1 MAREF
6 SLEEALGQGAKNP
19 TEFSLDEA
27 IGKAPIA
34 RAPTEEDTERTIGE
48 SVKDVG
54 AGLVGGLGSLVQL
67 PGQVYGLATG
77 DFSKTGLLG
86 AGERLSEYGEEMK
99 SEGLKAREAQRA
111 KVVEEAS
118 KEGQFAAFKAALGET
133 ITDPGLLAGFLAEQ
147 APQIIPMILA
157 GGGAGY
163 IAKRGVMSA
172 AAARGAAVEAAER
185 LAQKKALQAGTTA
198 AVQTGAVMQGADI
211 GAGSYDDIVA
221 GLIEQGATP
230 EQAAEEAI
238 NKARLAGASAYALS
252 VIANRYLPGGKAL
265 EEILAGKKLAGS
277 RIAGAAVTGL
287 KEIPSENIE
296 EVGGKIAQNI
306 AARSAGLDRELL
318 EGTGE
323 TAAMA
328 TIGAAGIG
336 GAAGAISAR
345 PQAAEPKPDEFDKE
359 LDKFRKELGPEGDA
373 PAQAEEEIDTAID
386 EEVAE
391 EAPVAKP
398 PVQFPGGFT
407 ATERELGRQEV
418 PKAFGIFQE
427 GSKTPL
433 TTVSTQEEA
442 DRKIESL
449 SKIRQEEQERLNKE
463 SEKINNGILADRRKL
478 EVMEATG
485 QTNTDQYVQAKAELS
500 QKEQDAAEQRTQI
513 NNSIVSYGAPL
524 VAVPIG
530 KRTAIQSEVVV
541 NRGDE
546 VIGTFPSLEAAEA
559 SLRRIEPET
568 FKQADTQARRQQ
580 FDEILKPAFAKFKLG
595 DVGLNIVEA
604 IKTDDGQSAD
614 GSYARNLIQVAMD
627 AENPLKI
634 MRHESMHALKELGFF
649 TPQQWRALTEQA
661 NKTWVKQYLQSEMAE
676 IEVDGQTQQVTRLE
690 AYKRMGLS
698 KQAIIEEAIAD
709 AFGSYARGATPPPGL
724 IASLYKKLQNFF
736 ANFGQALR
744 GAGFESA
751 EDIFQRIE
759 RGDLKSKAPKKE
771 AKPVVKAKEA
781 EKAPETKKAEAPE
794 AEVRA
799 AQEKAKKE
807 KYSLAGTGVP
817 MSTRNLMEQQTPIA
831 QQDLGL
837 NTEAGR
843 SGTNNVRDIA
853 KALNRQTLDQLG
865 AMKRNKLT
873 QDDSTMISEAIAD
886 EVSYQLQ
893 TSSKTGTG
901 LGWYSHNYPN
911 AVKRLGKRFPELST
925 SKYARSV
932 FSALVAVTS
941 NGERVTKN
949 IDNAIKLYADL
960 RKGKRLVVM
969 GNRRAT
975 ALENNLQVIQDLMAE
990 HGENFEKVLLKEITV
1005 SEMNARLR
1013 KMGKKADG
1021 SYLANTVVPAAAVYF
1036 GPKLGAFYANLS
1048 GSEGYLT
1055 MDLWWT
1061 RSINRMRGLLIPK
1074 ATSASISKFRDMM
1087 DSPDA
1092 TRDEVVAA
1100 TIPLRNKY
1108 EEYGW
1113 NSELEHLAGAKEPST
1128 KAAKPAWFEK
1138 AEAAAGDAYE
1148 QLLFEHNLEK
1158 MANTIYKNEFEM
1170 LEEAPFTATDR
1181 KFMYDAARK
1190 AQTLLRKNG
1199 VDLSLADIQA
1209 ALWYYEKRLYAKLS
1223 GRKADDIG
1231 YEEAIIAQANQGS
1244 GRARPSVVFDKRT
1257 DRGDDSRGEVSGAE
1271 AVRGEPTRGAKLSL
1285 KKGVVA
1291 EVAPNPDHIS
1301 AEKWR
1306 EMTPTERLG
1315 ATRSVA
1321 NKVMSSVFS
1330 ELGLRGYS
1338 YSFSTGKYEGEVNPN
1353 IIVEAPESATEQE
1366 LEELG
1371 RVLGYVLDQK
1381 AMVVFDEYNKTS
1393 GSQAGFVKVRIPK
1406 EMTQEQMD
1414 ELRGHIA
1421 MVVPQADGDTLRD
1434 GELVYGNFSAYND
1447 NVDTLSDDQYHDAII
1462 KAIESFPYDGDIM
1475 VSDPETFHSSFIWP
1489 ETRSDYLKETRYGD
1503 SGEIQGEAGADVR
1516 GQGSRRLQAIS
1527 EEGIAL
1533 RDRWIDGR
1541 GAARLGGRER
1551 GNAVDFGQPT
1561 AEYGTPRQGSVSAT
1575 GIHFSKQQRPEIRS
1589 NFYGTGL
1596 RGLER
1601 ERLAEKENADI
1612 RDRIYFYVDNGKGVT
1627 PESGVGGI
1635 PHVIKLNNLY
1645 DTSADPLQ
1653 IVKNIRGES
1662 SADRASKR
1670 ERAIKKAGFDGYL
1683 VKDPIASQ
1691 DYALLIGK
1699 HAVKTGKYSLRA
1711 PTTPAF
1717 KQWFGRSEITNKDG
1731 SPKVMYH
1738 GLAKDTTDFTRKTAR
1753 GAPIFLTD
1761 DPKFAGRFAADS
1773 YESVARNPQQYL
1785 SKQQIDDG
1793 VKRAI
1798 AAIRKDYGKDTLGKE
1813 MIESL
1818 KTGNLNDATPEA
1830 KEYIQKEFISL
1841 LPTGP
1846 HIMPMYVRAENPF
1859 DFDNSSHVRR
1869 IREELDVDDDT
1880 IRSIRDGNWEEIEG
1894 SGIQEAI
1901 QMAGFDSFYVKEHGR
1916 KNIAVYEPN
1925 QVKSATG
1932 NSGEYS
1938 RVNNDVSYSLKS
1950 VRFPSVKAVKEAV
1963 AETEVPTTQEFKRF
1977 IAGNQWVDE
1986 DDKAAVFYHA
1996 TANEFLEFTPFGK
2009 TQAIYLS
2016 RTPEE
2021 AEVFGRMAEDRRRE
2035 EIYKLLDK
2043 DQKLKLFQRVLGE
2056 QVEKGGVTED
2066 QVSDFI
2072 RDAKRKAPEYGK
2084 FGDFD
2089 KPIKDA
2095 LLDLSPTRMSIMPLY
2110 ARAETPFDF
2119 RNPDHVARVV
2129 EATRRPDAKISE
2141 VNRETAEQLSAP
2153 TEYPDNWYK
2162 GLPGNLKQG
2171 FTKTIEQPPVQDALR
2186 RLKFDGYIS
2195 RQNRTS
2201 PLSYAVYNPTQLK
2214 SVTDNSGE
2222 FDRAVKNISY
2232 SLRSFRKEELPQKAR
2247 NYTLPANTLLYH
2259 GAYKERA
2266 DRIDEMGGILLSRPP
2281 MRVSGGAIN
2290 EGGLIFFGDEDS
2302 AQQFAESRADPRAV
2316 EDARQAGIE
2325 RLPGKV
2331 FETATDRSYELI
2343 NRKYEMKA
2351 REAKAL
2357 TEALGLPD
2365 YKALRAGDSL
2375 ETAAYRALAYD
2386 NSKIDR
2392 YEVTKRT
2399 GQGKEKI
2406 SAPWPVIFRTL
2417 GVDGFYDSFGVAL
2430 TANNGIKL
2438 VGKDG
2443 KLEKYSLPS
2452 IPAAAQGR
2460 IEDTTTVR
2468 QEVNFARRIIE
2479 AISPKSVGHFRAQA
2493 INRYNQLSVYD
2504 KKLAEK
2510 MGGAVLLADQSAES
2524 AALMSDLA
2532 SGVAASA
2539 MGLDNR
2545 TGGIPV
2551 LRNGVT
2557 TIDSSVKGLIA
2568 SLAPLAAYGDPAI
2581 YRRYQ
2586 YWAMVKRGV
2595 RLNAQGKDVGIT
2607 AADVAF
2613 AKMLGQKHPEFASV
2627 QKDLIKF
2634 NNGLVKY
2641 MVDTGVLSKGRAAE
2655 YTKYADYVPF
2665 YRQMDGETTVGPNLF
2680 QSISGVRPP
2689 KKLKGGDAPLAD
2701 FLETMV
2707 RNTTSAIQAGAK
2719 NYAAQRAINVVQQV
2733 KAPGMGATRLDYVS
2747 TKPDVVNV
2755 LEDGKVVSYQTP
2767 DELLLYAV
2775 KSLNLSDI
2783 PGMAFFSMPA
2793 DLLRNLV
2800 TKDPGFMMA
2809 NLLRDSLS
2817 AYVTSGQSM
2826 TPVLD
2831 TVISFGKSLA
2841 NKSPATRALL
2851 DAGVI
2856 SGYDAGDIES
2866 SGKNLEEDLAK
2877 KAGKRRDAVV
2887 LRPFKSLWAGLEAG
2901 TTASDAA
2908 TRAVIYERVLAE
2920 TGNEAEA
2927 IFRALEVMNFHRK
2940 GGNTLVRVLTAAVPF
2955 FNARL
2960 QGLDLFYR
2968 ASSGNMNS
2976 SDAAAIKRKFWARGT
2991 AMMAISAAYY
3001 FAVADDEEYKKQEQE
3016 TRDNNWLI
3024 PYFGMKIPIPFEV
3037 GVLFKTIPERIA
3049 ALASGRDTAE
3059 DFGDSLFRSF
3069 FATFGFNPIPQ
3080 TIKPLVEVYF
3090 DKNMFTM
3097 RPILSEGLKD
3107 VEAKFQVGPSTSSFI
3122 GGIAGALGIS
3132 PIKADHVIK
3141 GYTGTMGMYAVDTI
3155 DMVINQFTDSPK
3167 ATKRFE
3173 QMPVIKR
3180 FALDPEARGN
3190 VTEYYK
3196 LKDAVD
3202 GVVRTMNFLE
3212 KQQESGEYVEY
3223 LKENQGTLAFKDYV
3237 RDVEKTMKELRDA
3250 RSAIRVSTMSG
3261 DEKREALVEI
3271 GRAESEITAEMQ
3283 RIKQAIASMQ

>member
-1 MAREF
+1 MAGRDLSSELF
-6 SLEEALGQGAKNP
+6 GPGEGDSQGRDLSDELFGAKP
-19 TEFSLDEA
+19 AARTVTEAD
-27 IGKAPIA
+27 K
-34 RAPTEEDTERTIGE
+34 ERTIGE
-48 SVKDVG
+48 SIKDVG
-54 AGLVGGLGSLVQL
+54 AGLVGGLGSIVQV
-67 PGQVYGLATG
+67 PGQLYGLATG

-99 SEGLKAREAQRA
+99 SEGLKAREAERA
-111 KVVEEAS
+111 KIVEEAS

-147 APQIIPMILA
+147 APQVIPMILA

-185 LAQKKALQAGTTA
+185 LAQKKALQAGTTGA
-198 AVQTGAVMQGADI
+198 IQTGAVMQGADI

-238 NKARLAGASAYALS
+238 NKARLAGVTGYGLS
-252 VIANRYLPGGKAL
+252 VLANRYLPGGKAL
-265 EEILAGKKLAGS
+265 EEILAGKRLAGS
-277 RIAGAAVTGL
+277 RLGGAALTGL

-296 EVGGKIAQNI
+296 EVGGRIAQNI
-306 AARSAGLDRELL
+306 AARSAGLDREIL

-328 TIGAAGIG
+328 TLGAAGIG
-336 GAAGAISAR
+336 GAAGALSVR
-345 PQAAEPKPDEFDKE
+345 PEAVKAGPDEFDKE
-359 LDKFRKELGPEGDA
+359 LAQFRQELGPEGDA
-373 PAQAEEEIDTAID
+373 PAQVQEEIDTGID
-386 EEVAE
+386 AGVEEQVAA
-391 EAPVAKP
+391 APVAKP
-398 PVQFPGGFT
+398 PVQLPGGFT
-407 ATERELGRQEV
+407 ATERELSREV
-418 PKAFGIFQE
+418 VPEAFGIFPE
-427 GSKTPL
+427 GGGKPL
-433 TTVSTQEEA
+433 ATVGTQEDA
-442 DRKIESL
+442 QKKLESL
-449 SKIRQEEQERLNKE
+449 TQIRQEEQKRL
-463 SEKINNGILADRRKL
+463 SEEFDKINSGIFAEQRKL

-485 QTNTDQYVQAKAELS
+485 QADTDQYVQAKAELDL
-500 QKEQDAAEQRTQI
+500 KEQEAAEKLTDIRDRIAAYSTPLTFAPMGQRT
-513 NNSIVSYGAPL
+513 
-524 VAVPIG
+524 AV
-530 KRTAIQSEVVV
+530 QSEVIV

-546 VIGTFPSLEAAEA
+546 VVGVFPSFEAAQSTVQQLA
-559 SLRRIEPET
+559 PEE
-568 FKQADTQARRQQ
+568 FKQADIAARTQAV
-580 FDEILKPAFAKFKLG
+580 EAVLKPAFAKFNLG
-595 DVGLNIVEA
+595 DIGLNIVEA
-604 IKTDDGQSAD
+604 IKTGGGGRAD
-614 GSYARNLIQVAMD
+614 GAYAQNLIQIALD
-627 AENPLKI
+627 APEPLQT
-634 MRHESMHALKELGFF
+634 MRHETVHALKELGFF
-649 TPQQWRALTEQA
+649 TKQQWRALTEQA
-661 NKTWVKQYLQSEMAE
+661 NKTWVKQYLEGQVAE
-676 IEVDGQTQQVTRLE
+676 LNGVQMSRLD
-690 AYKRMGLS
+690 AYKELAKERKLS
-698 KQAIIEEAIAD
+698 PRQLREEIIEEAIAD
-709 AFGSYARGATPPPGL
+709 AFGAYARGATPPPGL
-724 IASLYKKLQNFF
+724 IATLYKKLASFF

-886 EVSYQLQ
+886 EVAYQLQ

-1257 DRGDDSRGEVSGAE
+1257 DRGDDSRGEVSGTE

-1338 YSFSTGKYEGEVNPN
+1338 YSFSTGTYEGEVNPN
-1353 IIVEAPESATEQE
+1353 IIVEAPQGATEQE

-1381 AMVVFDEYNKTS
+1381 AMVVFDEDNKTS
-1393 GSQAGFVKVRIPK
+1393 GSQAGFVKVVVPDD
-1406 EMTQEQMD
+1406 MTAEQFD
-1414 ELRGHIA
+1414 ELRQHIA
-1421 MVVPQADGDTLRD
+1421 QKVPQADGDTLRN
-1434 GELVYGNFSAYND
+1434 GALLYGNFSAYND
-1447 NVDTLSDDQYHDAII
+1447 NVDTLTDAQYQ
-1462 KAIESFPYDGDIM
+1462 KAIVKAVESFTYDGVID
-1475 VSDPETFHSSFIWP
+1475 VSKPETFHSSLIWP
-1489 ETRSDYLKETRYGD
+1489 KTRSDYLKETRYGD
-1503 SGEIQGEAGADVR
+1503 SSRVQGEAGADVR

-1551 GNAVDFGQPT
+1551 GNAVDFGKPT

-1575 GIHFSKQQRPEIRS
+1575 GIHFSKQQRPEIS
-1589 NFYGTGL
+1589 SGFYGTGL

-1699 HAVKTGKYSLRA
+1699 HAVKTGKYSL
-1711 PTTPAF
+1711 
-1717 KQWFGRSEITNKDG
+1717 
-1731 SPKVMYH
+1731 
-1738 GLAKDTTDFTRKTAR
+1738 
-1753 GAPIFLTD
+1753 
-1761 DPKFAGRFAADS
+1761 
-1773 YESVARNPQQYL
+1773 
-1785 SKQQIDDG
+1785 
-1793 VKRAI
+1793 
-1798 AAIRKDYGKDTLGKE
+1798 
-1813 MIESL
+1813 
-1818 KTGNLNDATPEA
+1818 
-1830 KEYIQKEFISL
+1830 
-1841 LPTGP
+1841 
-1846 HIMPMYVRAENPF
+1846 
-1859 DFDNSSHVRR
+1859 
-1869 IREELDVDDDT
+1869 
-1880 IRSIRDGNWEEIEG
+1880 
-1894 SGIQEAI
+1894 
-1901 QMAGFDSFYVKEHGR
+1901 
-1916 KNIAVYEPN
+1916 KN
-1925 QVKSATG
+1925 
-1932 NSGEYS
+1932 
-1938 RVNNDVSYSLKS
+1938 

-1963 AETEVPTTQEFKRF
+1963 AQTEVPDTPEFKRF
-1977 IAGNQWVDE
+1977 IAGNQWTEADG
-1986 DDKAAVFYHA
+1986 KPTVFYHA
-1996 TANEFLEFTPFGK
+1996 TAREFLEFTPAGQS
-2009 TQAIYLS
+2009 QAIFLAT
-2016 RTPEE
+2016 TPEE
-2021 AEVFGRMAEDRRRE
+2021 AETFGSAAEDKLRRE
-2035 EIYKLLDK
+2035 IYEKLLNK
-2043 DQKLKLFQRVLGE
+2043 DQKLSFFQGVVDA
-2056 QVEKGGVTED
+2056 QVKKGAITEKQGREFMR
-2066 QVSDFI
+2066 QVD
-2072 RDAKRKAPEYGK
+2072 RKAPKYGD
-2084 FGDFD
+2084 FGD
-2089 KPIKDA
+2089 IEQEVYDA
-2095 LLDLSPTRMSIMPLY
+2095 LLDLSPTRMSIMPLW

-2119 RNPDHVARVV
+2119 ENEEHV
-2129 EATRRPDAKISE
+2129 
-2141 VNRETAEQLSAP
+2141 EQVMQWVTNNTDYPQEFPEKWLSGL
-2153 TEYPDNWYK
+2153 K
-2162 GLPGNLKQG
+2162 GRIKQG
-2171 FTKTIEQPPVQDALR
+2171 LWQAIEDKRVQMALR
-2186 RLKFDGYIS
+2186 RLGFDS
-2195 RQNRTS
+2195 FTVRENRNS
-2201 PLSYAVYNPTQLK
+2201 PKNYAVYQPEQVK
-2214 SVTDNSGE
+2214 SVTGNSGE

-2247 NYTLPANTLLYH
+2247 DYTLPANTLLYH

-2266 DRIDEMGGILLSRPP
+2266 DRIEEMGSVLLSRPP
-2281 MRVSGGAIN
+2281 MRVSGGFTA
-2290 EGGLIFFGDEDS
+2290 EGDLIFFGDENT
-2302 AQQFAESRADPRAV
+2302 AQNFASNKADPRAV
-2316 EDARQAGIE
+2316 QDARDAGVE

-2331 FETATDRSYELI
+2331 FETATDRPYELI
-2343 NRKYEMKA
+2343 NRDYKMNAK
-2351 REAKAL
+2351 EAKAL
-2357 TEALGLPD
+2357 TKALGLPD
-2365 YKALRAGDSL
+2365 YKALSAGLPLEVAVTRAID
-2375 ETAAYRALAYD
+2375 YD

-2392 YEVTKRT
+2392 YEVTRRT

-2417 GVDGFYDSFGVAL
+2417 GVDGFYDSLGVAL

-2452 IPAAAQGR
+2452 IPAAAQVR
-2460 IEDTTTVR
+2460 IEETTTVR
-2468 QEVNFARRIIE
+2468 QEKGFARRIVE
-2479 AISPKSVGHFRAQA
+2479 AISPKSVAHFRAEA
-2493 INRYNQLSVYD
+2493 LNRYNQLSVYD

-2510 MGGAVLLADQSAES
+2510 MGGAALLADQSAES

-2532 SGVAASA
+2532 SGVVASA
-2539 MGLDNR
+2539 MGTGNR

-2551 LRNGVT
+2551 LRNGIT
-2557 TIDSSVKGLIA
+2557 TIDSSVKGLVA
-2568 SLAPLAAYGDPAI
+2568 SLAPLAAYGDPVI

-2595 RLNAQGKDVGIT
+2595 RLNAQGKNVGIT

-2613 AKMLGQKHPEFASV
+2613 AKMLEQKHPEFVSV

-2707 RNTTSAIQAGAK
+2707 RNTAAAIQAGAK
-2719 NYAAQRAINVVQQV
+2719 NYAGQRAINVVQQV
-2733 KAPGMGATRLDYVS
+2733 KAPGMGATRLNKVS
-2747 TKPDVVNV
+2747 NAPDVINV
-2755 LEDGKVVSYQTP
+2755 LENGELVSYQTP

-2783 PGMAFFSMPA
+2783 PYLSFVSAPA

-2817 AYVTSGQSM
+2817 AYVTSGQKM
-2826 TPVLD
+2826 TPVVD
-2831 TVISFGKSLA
+2831 TVISFGKALA
-2841 NKSPATRALL
+2841 DKSPATRALL
-2851 DAGVI
+2851 DAGII

-2866 SGKNLEEDLAK
+2866 SGIRLEEDLAK
-2877 KAGKRRDAVV
+2877 KAGKRRDSIF
-2887 LRPFKSLWAGLEAG
+2887 LRPFKSVWDGLEAG

-2908 TRAVIYERVLAE
+2908 TRAVIYDRVLAE

-2927 IFRALEVMNFHRK
+2927 LFRALEVMNFHRK
-2940 GGNTLVRVLTAAVPF
+2940 GGSSLIRILTAAVPF

-2968 ASSGNMNS
+2968 ASTGNMNT
-2976 SDAAAIKRKFWARGT
+2976 SDAAAIRNKFWARGMT
-2991 AMMAISAAYY
+2991 MMGLSVAYW
-3001 FAVADDEEYKKQEQE
+3001 FMVSDDEEYKKQEQE

-3024 PYFGMKIPIPFEV
+3024 PSLGMRIPIPFEV

-3049 ALASGRDTAE
+3049 AYT
-3059 DFGDSLFRSF
+3059 FGDDTGQDLRDSLARSAVST
-3069 FATFGFNPIPQ
+3069 FAFNPIPQ
-3080 TIKPLVEVYF
+3080 TVKPVFEAAF
-3090 DKNMFTM
+3090 DFNTFTW
-3097 RPILSEGLKD
+3097 RPILSEGMKD
-3107 VEAKFQVGPSTSSFI
+3107 VDPQFQVGPGTSSVAK
-3122 GGIAGALGIS
+3122 GIAGALGLS
-3132 PIKADHVIK
+3132 PIKVDHVIK
-3141 GYTGTMGMYAVDTI
+3141 GYTGTMGMYAIDTI
-3155 DMVINQFTDSPK
+3155 DMVTNQFSDTPK

-3173 QMPVIKR
+3173 QLPVIKR

-3196 LKDAVD
+3196 LKDSVD

-3212 KQQESGEYVEY
+3212 KQQESEEFVDY
-3223 LKENQGTLAFKDYV
+3223 LKKNQGTLAFKDYI
-3237 RDVEKTMKELRDA
+3237 RDTEKTMKELRDA
-3250 RSAIRVSTMSG
+3250 RNAIRISTMSG
-3261 DEKREALVEI
+3261 DEKRDALVEI
-3271 GRAESEITAEMQ
+3271 GRAESAITGQIQ
-3283 RIKQAIASMQ
+3283 RIKQAIASAQ

>member
-1 MAREF
+1 MAENF
-6 SLEEALGQGAKNP
+6 WDKDTVVKSDEWWSQDQVAGGQESPGAKKPKAQP
-19 TEFSLDEA
+19 TAES
-27 IGKAPIA
+27 
-34 RAPTEEDTERTIGE
+34 DTERTVGE
-48 SVKDVG
+48 SIKDVG
-54 AGLVGGLGSLVQL
+54 AGLVSGLGSIVQV

-86 AGERLSEYGEEMK
+86 AGERISEYGQEMK
-99 SEGLKAREAQRA
+99 SEGLKAREAQRE
-111 KVVEEAS
+111 KTVEEAS

-198 AVQTGAVMQGADI
+198 AIQTGAVMQGSSV
-211 GAGSYDDIVA
+211 GAGAYDEIVA

-238 NKARLAGASAYALS
+238 NRARLAGVTGYGLS

-277 RIAGAAVTGL
+277 RIAGAALTGL

-323 TAAMA
+323 TAALA
-328 TIGAAGIG
+328 TIGAVGIG
-336 GAAGAISAR
+336 GAAGALSAR

-359 LDKFRKELGPEGDA
+359 LEKFRKELGPEGDA
-373 PAQAEEEIDTAID
+373 PAQVEEEIDAGIDTAID

-391 EAPVAKP
+391 KAPVVKP

-418 PKAFGIFQE
+418 PKAFGVYQE
-427 GSKTPL
+427 GFERPL
-433 TTVSTQEEA
+433 ITIDNQEEA
-442 DRKIESL
+442 QKKLESM
-449 SKIRQEEQERLNKE
+449 SKIRQEEQQRLLEE
-463 SEKINNGILADRRKL
+463 SDKINKSILEEQRKV

-485 QTNTDQYVQAKAELS
+485 QVDTDQYIQAKAALDM
-500 QKEQDAAEQRTQI
+500 KEQEAAEKLTDINDQI
-513 NNSIVSYGAPL
+513 VTYSAPL
-524 VAVPIG
+524 SIAPIG
-530 KRTAIQSEVVV
+530 KRTQVQSEVVV

-546 VIGTFPSLEAAEA
+546 VIGTFSSLQAAESA
-559 SLRRIEPET
+559 MREMEPET
-568 FKQADTQARRQQ
+568 FKQADTQARQQ
-580 FDEILKPAFAKFKLG
+580 QVEEVLKPAFAKFNLG

-627 AENPLKI
+627 AENPLQI

-661 NKTWVKQYLQSEMAE
+661 NKKWVKEYLQDQMAE

-709 AFGSYARGATPPPGL
+709 AFGAYARGATPPPGL

-771 AKPVVKAKEA
+771 AKPVVKIKEA
-781 EKAPETKKAEAPE
+781 EKAPETKKAEAPAKPVQKQE
-794 AEVRA
+794 APQKEEQKQAEPVV
-799 AQEKAKKE
+799 AKKE
-807 KYSLAGTGVP
+807 AKPAKPTKKKKYSLAGAGVP
-817 MSTRNLMEQQTPIA
+817 LSTRSVMEQGTKFA
-831 QQDLGL
+831 QAELGL
-837 NTEAGR
+837 KTEKTKGATGA
-843 SGTNNVRDIA
+843 NNVRDVGKI
-853 KALNRQTLDQLG
+853 LNQYTIDNFGR
-865 AMKRNKLT
+865 MKKGDLS
-873 QDDSTMISEAIAD
+873 QDDVNTLAQAVAD
-886 EVSYQLQ
+886 EVGYQLRA
-893 TSSKTGTG
+893 TAKTGTG
-901 LGWYSHNYPN
+901 LGWYSNNYPN
-911 AVKRLGKRFPELST
+911 ALKKLGDRFPELKSNEH
-925 SKYARSV
+925 ARSV

-941 NGERVTKN
+941 NGEDVSTN
-949 IDNAIKLYADL
+949 IKNAIRYYQDL
-960 RKGKRLVVM
+960 RDGKPLVA
-969 GNRRAT
+969 GGSRRAT
-975 ALENNLQVIQDLMAE
+975 ALENNLAEIQNLLDE
-990 HGENFEKVLLKEITV
+990 HGENFAQELNKEITV
-1005 SEMNARLR
+1005 ADLNAHLR
-1013 KMGKKADG
+1013 SKGEEPSSD
-1021 SYLANTVVPAAAVYF
+1021 YLATTKVPAAAIYF
-1036 GPKLGAFYANLS
+1036 GPKLGAFFSNLS

-1061 RSINRMRGLLIPK
+1061 RSINRMRGLLVPQ
-1074 ATSASISKFRDMM
+1074 ATESSINNFRELM
-1087 DSPDA
+1087 DRPSA
-1092 TRDEVVAA
+1092 TREEVIAA
-1100 TIPLRNKY
+1100 AVPFKQKY
-1108 EEYGW
+1108 EDSGYMT
-1113 NSELEHLAGAKEPST
+1113 ELEFLTGSKEPQK
-1128 KAAKPAWFEK
+1128 KADHPKWLLKAKRKAGPAFQ
-1138 AEAAAGDAYE
+1138 
-1148 QLLFEHNLEK
+1148 QLMLEHKLEK
-1158 MANTIYKNEFEM
+1158 MGNTIYKNEYEM
-1170 LEEAPFTATDR
+1170 LEEAPFNASDR
-1181 KFMYDAARK
+1181 KFMYDVAK
-1190 AQTLLRKNG
+1190 GAQKILKSEG

-1209 ALWYYEKRLYAKLS
+1209 ALWYYEKRLYAKLT
-1223 GRKADDIG
+1223 GREADDIG
-1231 YEEAIIAQANQGS
+1231 YEEAIITQSSKGDRRE
-1244 GRARPSVVFDKRT
+1244 GPSVVFAEQPDRRPESKRKGAVP
-1257 DRGDDSRGEVSGAE
+1257 DESGGLTA
-1271 AVRGEPTRGAKLSL
+1271 GKLSL

-1291 EVAPNPDHIS
+1291 EVAPNPDHVS

-1306 EMTPTERLG
+1306 EMTGKERLE
-1315 ATRSVA
+1315 ATKSVA

-1353 IIVEAPESATEQE
+1353 IIVEAPADATEQE
-1366 LEELG
+1366 LDELG
-1371 RVLGYVLDQK
+1371 RMLGYVLDQK
-1381 AMVVFDEYNKTS
+1381 AMVVFDEDNKTS
-1393 GSQAGFVKVRIPK
+1393 DSQAGFVKVRVP
-1406 EMTQEQMD
+1406 EGMSQEQLD
-1414 ELRGHIA
+1414 ELRSHIA
-1421 MVVPQADGDTLRD
+1421 MMVPQADGDTLRD

-1447 NVDTLSDDQYHDAII
+1447 SVDTLSDDQYHDSII

-1475 VSDPETFHSSFIWP
+1475 VSEPEAFHSSFIWP
-1489 ETRSDYLKETRYGD
+1489 ETRDDYLKETRYGD
-1503 SGEIQGEAGADVR
+1503 SGQIQGKAGADVR
-1516 GQGSRRLQAIS
+1516 GQGRSRLQAIS
-1527 EEGIAL
+1527 ENAIAL
-1533 RDRWIDGR
+1533 RDRWIDSR

-1601 ERLAEKENADI
+1601 ERLAEKENSDI
-1612 RDRIYFYVDNGKGVT
+1612 RDRVYFYVDNGKGVT

-1645 DTSADPLQ
+1645 DTSTDPLQ
-1653 IVKNIRGES
+1653 IIKNVRGDS
-1662 SADRASKR
+1662 SADRANKW
-1670 ERAIKKAGFDGYL
+1670 ERDIKKAGFDGYL
-1683 VKDPIASQ
+1683 VKDQAASQ
-1691 DYALLIGK
+1691 DYAVLVGK
-1699 HAVKTGKYSLRA
+1699 HAVKTGKYSL
-1711 PTTPAF
+1711 
-1717 KQWFGRSEITNKDG
+1717 
-1731 SPKVMYH
+1731 
-1738 GLAKDTTDFTRKTAR
+1738 
-1753 GAPIFLTD
+1753 
-1761 DPKFAGRFAADS
+1761 
-1773 YESVARNPQQYL
+1773 
-1785 SKQQIDDG
+1785 
-1793 VKRAI
+1793 
-1798 AAIRKDYGKDTLGKE
+1798 
-1813 MIESL
+1813 
-1818 KTGNLNDATPEA
+1818 
-1830 KEYIQKEFISL
+1830 
-1841 LPTGP
+1841 
-1846 HIMPMYVRAENPF
+1846 
-1859 DFDNSSHVRR
+1859 
-1869 IREELDVDDDT
+1869 
-1880 IRSIRDGNWEEIEG
+1880 
-1894 SGIQEAI
+1894 
-1901 QMAGFDSFYVKEHGR
+1901 
-1916 KNIAVYEPN
+1916 KNV
-1925 QVKSATG
+1925 G
-1932 NSGEYS
+1932 
-1938 RVNNDVSYSLKS
+1938 
-1950 VRFPSVKAVKEAV
+1950 FPSVKAVKEAV
-1963 AETEVPTTQEFKRF
+1963 KDAGVPDSAEFKRF
-1977 IAGNQWVDE
+1977 IAGNQWNDT
-1986 DDKAAVFYHA
+1986 DGKPTVFYHA
-1996 TANEFLEFTPFGK
+1996 TAREFFEFTPAGQS
-2009 TQAIYLS
+2009 QAIFLAT
-2016 RTPEE
+2016 TPEE
-2021 AEVFGRMAEDRRRE
+2021 AETFGSAAEDKLRRE
-2035 EIYKLLDK
+2035 IYRAINKDEKLS
-2043 DQKLKLFQRVLGE
+2043 FFEGVVNA
-2056 QVEKGGVTED
+2056 QVANGTITKKQGDEFLR
-2066 QVSDFI
+2066 Q
-2072 RDAKRKAPEYGK
+2072 AKRKIPEYGD
-2084 FGDFD
+2084 FGD
-2089 KPIKDA
+2089 IEQEVYDA
-2095 LLDLSPTRMSIMPLY
+2095 LLDLSPTRMSIMPLF

-2119 RNPDHVARVV
+2119 ENADHVEQVMDWVTNNTAYPQDFPEKWLAGLKGRISQGLWQAIEDKRVQQALRALGFDAFTVRENRNSPKNYAVYKPEQVKSVTGNLGEYDRETKDMRFSLKKGRYSPNTFEKLWDDSMYLQSDAENKTKGYLAYVNPMEFVRATASPETFERLLQEQEPIDFDRMKAYGQAPYLTVV
-2129 EATRRPDAKISE
+2129 EKDGNWKITGHEGRHRMLALYEAGFREIPVYIHLRAEDAKPIPVKALAAQYDDSMSSVLMVAE
-2141 VNRETAEQLSAP
+2141 VE
-2153 TEYPDNWYK
+2153 
-2162 GLPGNLKQG
+2162 
-2171 FTKTIEQPPVQDALR
+2171 
-2186 RLKFDGYIS
+2186 
-2195 RQNRTS
+2195 
-2201 PLSYAVYNPTQLK
+2201 PLSYANK
-2214 SVTDNSGE
+2214 K
-2222 FDRAVKNISY
+2222 RAMDKFT
-2232 SLRSFRKEELPQKAR
+2232 R
-2247 NYTLPANTLLYH
+2247 
-2259 GAYKERA
+2259 
-2266 DRIDEMGGILLSRPP
+2266 M
-2281 MRVSGGAIN
+2281 
-2290 EGGLIFFGDEDS
+2290 DS
-2302 AQQFAESRADPRAV
+2302 
-2316 EDARQAGIE
+2316 
-2325 RLPGKV
+2325 KV
-2331 FETATDRSYELI
+2331 
-2343 NRKYEMKA
+2343 
-2351 REAKAL
+2351 
-2357 TEALGLPD
+2357 
-2365 YKALRAGDSL
+2365 
-2375 ETAAYRALAYD
+2375 
-2386 NSKIDR
+2386 
-2392 YEVTKRT
+2392 
-2399 GQGKEKI
+2399 
-2406 SAPWPVIFRTL
+2406 
-2417 GVDGFYDSFGVAL
+2417 
-2430 TANNGIKL
+2430 
-2438 VGKDG
+2438 
-2443 KLEKYSLPS
+2443 KYSLPS
-2452 IPAAAQGR
+2452 IPTAAQGR
-2460 IEDTTTVR
+2460 IEETTTVR
-2468 QEVNFARRIIE
+2468 QEVNFARRIID
-2479 AISPKSVGHFRAQA
+2479 AISPKSVGHFRAEA

-2524 AALMSDLA
+2524 AALMSDLS

-2551 LRNGVT
+2551 LRNGIT

-2783 PGMAFFSMPA
+2783 PGMAILSMPA

-2826 TPVLD
+2826 TPVVD
-2831 TVISFGKSLA
+2831 TVISFGKALA

-2866 SGKNLEEDLAK
+2866 SGKNLEEDLAR

-2940 GGNTLVRVLTAAVPF
+2940 GGNSLVRILTAAVPF

-2968 ASSGNMNS
+2968 ASSGNMNT
-2976 SDAAAIKRKFWARGT
+2976 SDAAAVKRKFWSRGA
-2991 AMMAISAAYY
+2991 AMMALSAVYY

-3132 PIKADHVIK
+3132 PIKADHVVK

-3155 DMVINQFTDSPK
+3155 DMIINQFTDSPK

-3202 GVVRTMNFLE
+3202 GAVRTMNFLE

-3250 RSAIRVSTMSG
+3250 RNAIRVSTMSG

-3271 GRAESEITAEMQ
+3271 GRAESAITSQMQ
-3283 RIKQAIASMQ
+3283 RIKQAISSMQ